1 MNKLEA
7 INMFE
12 FLRELIKT
20 EDARILF
27 ILGVICIAMVIDF
40 LSGTIAAKIN
50 PTIEFKSKAGI
61 DGILRKITSVILLV
75 FFIPVSV
82 LVPNNIGT
90 ALLYTLYVGYLIMEL
105 QSILEN
111 YKKMGGDDSVFQ
123 KFVDALKKDKQSE
136 EE

>member
-1 MNKLEA
+1 MNKMGA

-12 FLRELIKT
+12 YMRELIKT
-20 EDARILF
+20 EDTKILF
-27 ILGVICIAMVIDF
+27 ILGIICIAMAIDF

-111 YKKMGGDDSVFQ
+111 YKKMGGDDSIFQ
-123 KFVDALKKDKQSE
+123 RFVDSFKSKDTE
-136 EE
+136 E

>member
-1 MNKLEA
+1 
-7 INMFE
+7 MFE
-12 FLRELIKT
+12 YLRELIKT
-20 EDARILF
+20 EDA
-27 ILGVICIAMVIDF
+27 
-40 LSGTIAAKIN
+40 KI
-50 PTIEFKSKAGI
+50 
-61 DGILRKITSVILLV
+61 

-123 KFVDALKKDKQSE
+123 RFVDSLKKKKE
-136 EE
+136 

>member
-1 MNKLEA
+1 MNKWET

-20 EDARILF
+20 EDTKILF

-111 YKKMGGDDSVFQ
+111 YKKMGGDSSLFQ
-123 KFVDALKKDKQSE
+123 KFMDSLKNKKE
-136 EE
+136 